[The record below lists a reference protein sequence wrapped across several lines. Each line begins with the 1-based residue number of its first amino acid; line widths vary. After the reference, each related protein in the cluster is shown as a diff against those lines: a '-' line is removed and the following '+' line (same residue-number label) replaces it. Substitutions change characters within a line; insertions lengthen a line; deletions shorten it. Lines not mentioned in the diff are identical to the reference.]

1 MKRGLFILFA
11 FCVISNA
18 YAQMDCESIPSCA
31 ELGYTQTSCAGGK
44 GIKCPFDET
53 QLYCAGV
60 KSLPDGETPTITDED
75 WTAACANKIDYC
87 TAYNADCQCT
97 TCEDTYLIS
106 DGSCVP
112 ECSGANK
119 CKDASRNC
127 IECYSS
133 CSAYNSSYK
142 DSQPSGYSC
151 STTSVMI
158 GAGDGAT
165 ATSQTCYYD
174 CKLNCSGA
182 DKCLYNDSCVKCYA
196 SCKDYNSSYMDSE
209 PSNFSCQ
216 STSVII
222 GAGDGATATSKNC
235 YKCCED
241 GFTFCMN
248 YSYGGCYRATCS
260 DKCQLYVGQANTKAA
275 VDQLGNEALAA
286 YAASQFY
293 VGDKNGAFGQG
304 NWYLPA
310 IGEWMEFYGM
320 DYSKKDGYYGTSGAT
335 GDNMKLINNALTTLA
350 AKGIEAEAPKDKE
363 YWTSSEEDQVNVLT
377 IIGSNGYREHDGK
390 PYGFPVRC
398 SLLLKNIFNPSAGGT
413 APQIGDVMYEDK
425 TWGSAAEYDG
435 SKTPVGVIATISED
449 GHDVK
454 IINLKDL
461 TFSSKNT
468 VGNFD
473 PENPYGGAQKS
484 TGWSTYDRHKED
496 ITGIQNFLPCDC
508 MVALKLSD
516 CSCPWCSLSSD
527 ICAAEGKV
535 FDEASCSCKP
545 CDAGYIFENGSC
557 VVDPCIEKCT
567 TAYPLYAG
575 EKNTSA
581 IVSGSMSNMNPAA
594 FAANQFY
601 VGDKTGDFGQ
611 GNWYLPSIGEWMY
624 LYGTDV
630 NQISSGSGES
640 GYTGTNKTLVNKAL
654 QALADES
661 VNAEALKSSAS
672 YWSSSESSTGNAW
685 CFAEARVRL
694 NMAQPQTK
702 NVRCSIIVKNVFD
715 GNGRAPQI
723 GDVMYS
729 DKTYGSAADY
739 NAKKTPVGV
748 IYAVSMDNR
757 NVSVINLKDLTTTGG
772 GVGFLPDE
780 PYGGMTKTFAWA
792 SSLGKNIS
800 GIPDIGTSDLPT
812 YAKASDNCPC
822 HLYPSD

>member
-1 MKRGLFILFA
+1 MKHLLSLVFIFG
-11 FCVISNA
+11 VVSNT

-97 TCEDTYLIS
+97 ACEEKYLLADNI
-106 DGSCVP
+106 CTP
-112 ECSGANK
+112 ECVQADHICLVWDYDICK
-119 CKDASRNC
+119 CTKCPDGYEPNEYGICVARTVCDTTKVEHCAAYDSDYEPC
-127 IECYSS
+127 E
-133 CSAYNSSYK
+133 CSACETDYLL
-142 DSQPSGYSC
+142 DEG
-151 STTSVMI
+151 V
-158 GAGDGAT
+158 
-165 ATSQTCYYD
+165 
-174 CKLNCSGA
+174 CKKMCTIVANC
-182 DKCLYNDSCVKCYA
+182 KTY
-196 SCKDYNSSYMDSE
+196 DSE
-209 PSNFSCQ
+209 YDPCNC
-216 STSVII
+216 
-222 GAGDGATATSKNC
+222 TA
-235 YKCCED
+235 CED
-241 GFTFCMN
+241 GFTL
-248 YSYGGCYRATCS
+248 CYRQCYKNMTCA
-260 DKCQLYVGQANTKAA
+260 DKCQLYAGQANTKAA
-275 VDQLGNEALAA
+275 IEQLGNKALAA
-286 YAASQFY
+286 YAANQFY
-293 VGDKNGAFGQG
+293 VGDKDGDFGQG
-304 NWYLPA
+304 KWYLPSV
-310 IGEWMEFYGM
+310 GEWMEFCGTDTSRVLQGYGSNNGNIVQINTALNTLAGKGVEAEGM
-320 DYSKKDGYYGTSGAT
+320 KYYGGQFTFY
-335 GDNMKLINNALTTLA
+335 
-350 AKGIEAEAPKDKE
+350 
-363 YWTSSEEDQVNVLT
+363 YWTSSEYNLALAWD
-377 IIGSNGYREHDGK
+377 I
-390 PYGFPVRC
+390 YGNAYPEGHLKVSEPKSLRC
-398 SLLLKNIFNPSAGGT
+398 SLLLKNIFTPASGGT

-435 SKTPVGVIATISED
+435 SKKVVGVIAAVSED
-449 GHDVK
+449 KQDVK
-454 IINLKDL
+454 IINLKNL
-461 TFSSKNT
+461 TFSSTTT

-473 PENPYGGAQKS
+473 PDNPYAGAKGS
-484 TGWSTYDRHKED
+484 TSWSTISID
-496 ITGIQNFLPCDC
+496 IAGIQNFNICEVS
-508 MVALKLSD
+508 MAVKVSD
-516 CSCPWCSLSSD
+516 NCSCCSLSSD
-527 ICAAEGKV
+527 ACAAEGKV

-581 IVSGSMSNMNPAA
+581 IVSGSMSKMNPAG

-630 NQISSGSGES
+630 NQISNGSGES
-640 GYTGTNKTLVNKAL
+640 GYIGTNKTLVNKAL
-654 QALADES
+654 QTLADES
-661 VNAEALKSSAS
+661 VNAEPLTSSAS

-694 NMAQPQTK
+694 NMAQTQTK

-715 GNGRAPQI
+715 GNGTAPQI

-729 DKTYGSAADY
+729 DKTYGSAANY

-757 NVSVINLKDLTTTGG
+757 NVSVINLKDLTTTS

-792 SSLGKNIS
+792 LSSSSNIS

-822 HLYPSD
+822 QLYPSD